1 MSILAGLKLALT
13 LDKLGRRFGVDMRVP
28 RHRGILTPSLDPKDP
43 LDQMVAGIEAD
54 LVAGSVA
61 MQRSFAESKEAQ
73 YPGYRAELNRQRVLR
88 GLPPL

>member
-1 MSILAGLKLALT
+1 MNILAGLKLALS
-13 LDKLGRRFGVDMRVP
+13 LDKLGRRFGVDMRAP
-28 RHRGILTPSLDPKDP
+28 AHHGILTPSINPQDP

-61 MQRSFAESKEAQ
+61 MQRSLAESREAQ
-73 YPGYRAELNRQRVLR
+73 YPGYRAELNRQRALR